1 MELTDEL
8 YLYFTGS
15 HVTSDFI
22 VDCLGD
28 FLYSTGYNFFGFILA
43 GIVFPAFS
51 GYLCMTGLK
60 KIRLCRCRL

>member
-28 FLYSTGYNFFGFILA
+28 FLYSTGYNFFRFHFGWNRVPCVFRIL
-43 GIVFPAFS
+43 VYDWS
-51 GYLCMTGLK
+51 K
-60 KIRLCRCRL
+60 EN